1 MMVKHAKL
9 LSLCIFIFWLQKIEL
24 KGQILHDPETF
35 ARIEKGVENIY
46 NCRFNEAKADYRFIK
61 SKYPNHAVPN
71 LFKALV
77 IYWEFYPLIPGS
89 EEGRQFIYNLEL
101 CLQQAEK
108 VLKKNENDAENVLAG
123 LGALGLMLLYY
134 ADNGQTRNVISLAAP
149 TYQYVMK
156 SFNFTKEYP
165 DFYFIT
171 GLYNYYREAYPEAKP
186 IYKPVVLFFPHGDK
200 PLGLKQLKIAADSAI
215 FLKAEAISFLSGI
228 YLSFE
233 KNPQYASFY
242 SKKLTLKFPGNIKFQ
257 TDHIKDLLL
266 DKKYQ
271 RAEKMLDTIIYPA
284 HSRYLQMRI
293 DCFRAILYEKVYA
306 NDKKAEQYYQMTIN
320 KSEEYKDYAN
330 EFRSYAYFGLSR
342 IYSRKGDLKTMK
354 RYRKQA
360 ESNAVFADIDFDD

>member
-1 MMVKHAKL
+1 MAKPAKL
-9 LSLCIFIFWLQKIEL
+9 ITFFFFLFWMQKTGL
-24 KGQILHDPETF
+24 KGQILHDPVSF

-46 NCRFNEAKADYRFIK
+46 NCRFDDAKSDYRFIK
-61 SKYPNHAVPN
+61 SRYPEHAVPF

-77 IYWEFYPLIPGS
+77 IYWEHYPLIPGS
-89 EEGRQFIYNLEL
+89 EEGRQFIYHLEQ
-101 CLQQAEK
+101 CLKQAEK
-108 VLKKNENDAENVLAG
+108 VLAKNENDAENVLAG

-186 IYKPVVLFFPHGDK
+186 IYRPVVVFFPHGNK

-215 FLKAEAISFLSGI
+215 FLKAEAFSFLSGI

-233 KNPQYASFY
+233 KKPLYASIY
-242 SKKLTLKFPGNIKFQ
+242 SRKLVVKFPDNIKFQ

-266 DKKYQ
+266 DKKY
-271 RAEKMLDTIIYPA
+271 RAAETMLDTIIYPA
-284 HSRYLQMRI
+284 HNRYLQMRI
-293 DCFRAILYEKVYA
+293 DCYRAVLYEKVYA
-306 NDKKAEQYYQMTIN
+306 NDKKAEQYYRMAIK
-320 KSEEYKDYAN
+320 KSEDYKDYAN

-342 IYSRKGDLKTMK
+342 INDRKGDPKTAK
-354 RYRKQA
+354 RYRKHA
-360 ESNAVFADIDFDD
+360 ESMAAFADINFDD